1 MHLVQGNYGQQ
12 GNGSSAPDAPRP
24 PPPSHGAGPQ
34 HGGGSHNTRSMGALR
49 GLRAGLGDGGDDDD
63 VEDIVRQVRRDVA
76 TMQHR
81 DRDEEMVGTIRP
93 LGHSASEATFDRPKT
108 RDREDERPRPM
119 PKAAIRGRY
128 VFGGSENQVLGGALS
143 ARGGGAHGGGAAAAA
158 PGFGMPLAE
167 LSHNFSPRLGHR
179 EARGQS
185 ARTTRGDQSA
195 RGAGHLS
202 DISETR

>member
-24 PPPSHGAGPQ
+24 PNHGP

-81 DRDEEMVGTIRP
+81 DRDEEIVGNLRP

-143 ARGGGAHGGGAAAAA
+143 ARGAHGSAAAAA

-185 ARTTRGDQSA
+185 ARTTRGDQSQ